1 MKKSCGI
8 YEITGRKGRVSYKVF
23 AEDKDLRAYLS
34 KNKDK
39 KCEKMHPVF
48 IVGAYKEYANTE
60 VRKLSSD
67 EVKKYLAERVEI
79 QRRSVGNATGSG
91 GQQEAENR

>member
-1 MKKSCGI
+1 M
-8 YEITGRKGRVSYKVF
+8 
-23 AEDKDLRAYLS
+23 
-34 KNKDK
+34 
-39 KCEKMHPVF
+39 
-48 IVGAYKEYANTE
+48 VGAYKEYANTE

>member
-1 MKKSCGI
+1 
-8 YEITGRKGRVSYKVF
+8 
-23 AEDKDLRAYLS
+23 
-34 KNKDK
+34 
-39 KCEKMHPVF
+39 MHPVF
-48 IVGAYKEYANTE
+48 MVGAYKEYANTE

-91 GQQEAENR
+91 KIQFEYDGCGISERRGNDVCAVR